1 MPPIAQ
7 WTTPQI
13 GPLGGKQPPTQARI
27 KAIPMPEMAT
37 GTPWFPVMAQSMS
50 GQTALTLTGGGG
62 QGQSLPP
69 AIGSS
74 SHGGRARNGKA
85 SHRKARDG
93 KIGIGNHAS
102 NGTTN
107 AQVVPQAHGEDGQ
120 PHAAPP
126 NPDRHLYRGVG
137 ADKRRKER
145 SELQRQG
152 KEVPPELQ
160 PLKISLNKALKR
172 QMHELHTK
180 AREMAQEE
188 DTEKLKKW
196 EEEQSI
202 WLEIVAR
209 EEAEKKA
216 ASSTKSEDDSKE
228 GDGPKPEEGS
238 RNMPDDGTGD
248 KAPDNMDI
256 GNRAR
261 SRSLSS
267 GIKSPRRFYSSRARP
282 EMGRGV
288 RLAHGLPIREMEEEE
303 EAEDNKPEERSR
315 KKKKK
320 RRSKS
325 HKPEM
330 APVKEE
336 PDPDGPPGPDGG
348 GGAAAAA
355 VT

>member
-1 MPPIAQ
+1 
-7 WTTPQI
+7 
-13 GPLGGKQPPTQARI
+13 
-27 KAIPMPEMAT
+27 
-37 GTPWFPVMAQSMS
+37 
-50 GQTALTLTGGGG
+50 
-62 QGQSLPP
+62 
-69 AIGSS
+69 
-74 SHGGRARNGKA
+74 
-85 SHRKARDG
+85 
-93 KIGIGNHAS
+93 
-102 NGTTN
+102 
-107 AQVVPQAHGEDGQ
+107 
-120 PHAAPP
+120 
-126 NPDRHLYRGVG
+126 
-137 ADKRRKER
+137 
-145 SELQRQG
+145 
-152 KEVPPELQ
+152 
-160 PLKISLNKALKR
+160 
-172 QMHELHTK
+172 MHELHTK

-188 DTEKLKKW
+188 DPEKLKKW

-209 EEAEKKA
+209 EEAEKKV

-256 GNRAR
+256 GDRAR

-288 RLAHGLPIREMEEEE
+288 RLAHGLPIPEMEEE
-303 EAEDNKPEERSR
+303 EAEDNKPEEGSR

-330 APVKEE
+330 APIKEE

>member
-1 MPPIAQ
+1 MEGEPGMARPAMTKPGIARLGLAIMPAMAQ
-7 WTTPQI
+7 
-13 GPLGGKQPPTQARI
+13 
-27 KAIPMPEMAT
+27 PMPGMARL
-37 GTPWFPVMAQSMS
+37 GHRWCLRLM
-50 GQTALTLTGGGG
+50 
-62 QGQSLPP
+62 
-69 AIGSS
+69 
-74 SHGGRARNGKA
+74 GRMV
-85 SHRKARDG
+85 SP
-93 KIGIGNHAS
+93 S
-102 NGTTN
+102 
-107 AQVVPQAHGEDGQ
+107 
-120 PHAAPP
+120 PP

-145 SELQRQG
+145 RELQRQG

-188 DTEKLKKW
+188 DPEKLKKW

-267 GIKSPRRFYSSRARP
+267 GRFYSSRARP

-288 RLAHGLPIREMEEEE
+288 RLAHGLPIPEMEEEE
-303 EAEDNKPEERSR
+303 EAEDNKPEEGSR

-320 RRSKS
+320 GGPKATSQRWLQSK
-325 HKPEM
+325 KNQTLMGPLALM
-330 APVKEE
+330 GEE
-336 PDPDGPPGPDGG
+336 
-348 GGAAAAA
+348 
-355 VT
+355 VQLQLQ